1 MTRVSRSVQP
11 VQAVAPGTEIA
22 GFRVLADLGTGAAS
36 RLYLV
41 QDLRTKH
48 VWALKHV
55 VKRTEKD
62 QRFLDQA
69 EIEYNVGTQ
78 LQHPN
83 IRLIEKLVKNRKVIR
98 VSEVFLLLEFVDG
111 ISLDKHPPETLSR
124 TVAVMIQVAEGLL
137 HMHHLGF
144 VHADMK
150 PNNVIVT
157 DDGLAKIIDLG
168 QSCRN
173 GTVKQRIQGTVDYIA
188 PEQVHR
194 RAITPSTD
202 VYNLGATI
210 YWCLTGQNIPTA
222 MSDRTGLGFAK
233 DTSQLELPAAPSE
246 LNPQVSPELSALVL
260 ECVRAEPSERPTME
274 AVRNRLQIVQVRME
288 NESSGF
294 FQTQP
299 AGRLNKENNKASA
312 E

>member
-1 MTRVSRSVQP
+1 MSRSVQP
-11 VQAVAPGTEIA
+11 VQAVAPGTELA

-41 QDLRTKH
+41 QDPRTKH

-62 QRFLDQA
+62 QRFLDQT
-69 EIEYNVGTQ
+69 EIEFNVGSQ
-78 LQHPN
+78 LKHDN
-83 IRLIEKLVKNRKVIR
+83 IRTVEKLVKNRKVIR
-98 VSEVFLLLEFVDG
+98 VSEVFLLLEFIDG
-111 ISLDKHPPETLSR
+111 ISLDNHPPETLGSSI
-124 TVAVMIQVAEGLL
+124 AVMTQVAEGLL
-137 HMHHLGF
+137 YMHKLGF

-194 RAITPSTD
+194 RAITPATD

-246 LNPQVSPELSALVL
+246 VNPQVPPELSALVL
-260 ECVRAEPSERPTME
+260 ECVRAEPSDRPTME
-274 AVRNRLQIVQVRME
+274 AIRNRLQIVQVRME

-294 FQTQP
+294 YPPQQAGVANEENPQTT
-299 AGRLNKENNKASA
+299 AD
-312 E
+312 